1 MKKKKLRVFSRHPSH
16 NPLRE
21 KRIFLPALTA
31 LRLGSET
38 EGILNYAVEINT
50 VAAVKNSSS
59 KLLMKNCFKEHS
71 VRTAV
76 WIYPNT
82 ADDVIDFVNEFDF
95 PIVMKRH
102 YGSRN
107 EGNTLIRTS
116 EQLSEWLSNNT
127 LNRFIIEKYHPY
139 QREYRLHVT
148 SEGCFYACRKVLKLD
163 TPDDNKWFRNDSNS
177 NWVKEDHELFN
188 KPSNWDDIVSESVK
202 ALNAVGLDVGAIDVR
217 VSNEKKEEPPR
228 FIILETNSAPSFGDV
243 TLEKYVEIIPKIVE
257 NKLLKK

>member
-1 MKKKKLRVFSRHPSH
+1 MKKKILRVFSRHPSH

-21 KRIFLPALTA
+21 KRILLPALTA

-38 EGILNYAVEINT
+38 EGILKYDVEINS
-50 VAAVKNSSS
+50 VAAIKNSAS
-59 KLLMKNCFKEHS
+59 KLLMKNCFKEQS

-76 WIYPNT
+76 WIFPKN
-82 ADDVIDFVNEFDF
+82 AEDVTDFVNEVEF

-102 YGSRN
+102 NGSRN

-116 EQLSEWLSNNT
+116 EQLSQWLVNNT
-127 LNRFIIEKYHPY
+127 LSRFIVEKYHPY

-148 SEGCFYACRKVLKLD
+148 TEGCFYTCRKVLKLD
-163 TPDDNKWFRNDSNS
+163 TPDDKKWFRNDSNS

-202 ALNAVGLDVGAIDVR
+202 ALTSVGLDIGAIDVR
-217 VSNEKKEEPPR
+217 VSNEKREGAPS
-228 FIILETNSAPSFGDV
+228 FIILETNSAPSFGEV
-243 TLEKYVEIIPKIVE
+243 TLERYLSIIPKIVQ
-257 NKLLKK
+257 NKLSKK